1 MPKNTLMNISS
12 VALLSKV
19 NEPSRTSKDTYFQNE
34 AECSKGFSVK
44 MSFICMRI
52 KQKHFQINNFA
63 LNLALK
69 QRLVA
74 TRKWP
79 FKATDDI
86 IARIML

>member
-1 MPKNTLMNISS
+1 MFFCENEFYLHENKKKKN
-12 VALLSKV
+12 K
-19 NEPSRTSKDTYFQNE
+19 
-34 AECSKGFSVK
+34 
-44 MSFICMRI
+44 I
-52 KQKHFQINNFA
+52 KNKIIIIIIILIKPFQINNFA

-79 FKATDDI
+79 FKPTNDI

>member
-1 MPKNTLMNISS
+1 MSHLGLLKTLTFKTRLN
-12 VALLSKV
+12 AAKV
-19 NEPSRTSKDTYFQNE
+19 
-34 AECSKGFSVK
+34 FSVK